1 MIYIDM
7 FSKFGYIDSQNNTT
21 TIISNLPTDSNGNY
35 KIQNKKLIDV
45 SEIDVTKI
53 LDISGGNTAI
63 INGINPLT
71 TNTNLTNHVN
81 ASTGVHGI
89 TSNVVGTTDTQTL
102 TNKTIDS
109 LSNTINVNGT
119 NVNTLINQSVM
130 SNASPSFVNETLTGT
145 LNVNTITP

>member
-1 MIYIDM
+1 M
-7 FSKFGYIDSQNNTT
+7 FSKFGYIDNQNNTT

-35 KIQNKKLIDV
+35 NIQNKKLIDV

-71 TNTNLTNHVN
+71 TNTNLTNHIN
-81 ASTGVHGI
+81 ASSGVHGI

-109 LSNTINVNGT
+109 ASNTINEMV
-119 NVNTLINQSVM
+119 LILIQ
-130 SNASPSFVNETLTGT
+130 
-145 LNVNTITP
+145 